1 MSCHTAMNFQYHQV
15 LLVEDAPVTAKLT
28 AQMLRKSA
36 THRYNPVIASRLEE
50 ALIALRTAEFDVI
63 ILDLNLPDSS
73 GLDTLSAIIAL
84 APNVPILV
92 LTATDSDEIGLRAV
106 QLGAQ
111 DYLIKGEFN
120 AHGFERA
127 ILYATE
133 RHRLQ
138 RTLRQLAVMDDLT
151 GLYNRRGFNTL
162 NPDILAQV
170 KTTKDRG
177 FLGFFDL
184 DRFKQINDTLGHAR
198 GDEALKEFAAALQ
211 STFRKDT
218 LVVRLGGDEFV
229 IMGLESQPGQVAA
242 SLQLLERALTERN
255 AAGDVRFPLET
266 SVGVVY
272 FDRHATPTIEELSAA
287 ADAALYEHK
296 QARKRARAAAAPVLE
311 EASR

>member
-1 MSCHTAMNFQYHQV
+1 MNFPYHQV

-36 THRYNPVIASRLEE
+36 AHRYAPVIATRLDE
-50 ALIALRTAEFDVI
+50 ALVALQTAEFDVI

-73 GLDTLSAIIAL
+73 GLDTLAAIVAV
-84 APNVPILV
+84 ARDVPILV
-92 LTATDSDEIGLRAV
+92 LTATNDDEIGLRAV

-111 DYLIKGEFN
+111 DYLIKGEYN
-120 AHGFERA
+120 ARAFERA
-127 ILYATE
+127 IVYSSE

-138 RTLRQLAVMDDLT
+138 RTIRQLAVMDELT

-162 NPDILAQV
+162 NPDILA
-170 KTTKDRG
+170 KMKNTDARG

-184 DRFKQINDTLGHAR
+184 DDFKLINDTLGHAR
-198 GDEALKEFAAALQ
+198 GDEALKEFASALQ
-211 STFRKDT
+211 NIFRKDT

-229 IMGLESQPGQVAA
+229 IMGVEAQPGQVALG
-242 SLQLLERALTERN
+242 LQALEHALTERN
-255 AAGDVRFPLET
+255 AAEDARFPLVA

-272 FDRHATPTIEELSAA
+272 FDRHATPTIEELSTA

-296 QARKRARAAAAPVLE
+296 QSRKRARAAAPVI
-311 EASR
+311 EAALR

>member
-1 MSCHTAMNFQYHQV
+1 MNFQYYQV

-28 AQMLRKSA
+28 AQMLRKSP
-36 THRYNPVIASRLEE
+36 THRYNPVIASRLDE
-50 ALIALRTAEFDVI
+50 ALVALRTAEFDVI

-73 GLDTLSAIIAL
+73 GLDTLATIIAL
-84 APNVPILV
+84 AANVPILV

-120 AHGFERA
+120 AQGFERA
-127 ILYATE
+127 ILYASE

-138 RTLRQLAVMDDLT
+138 RTLRQLAVMDELT

-170 KTTKDRG
+170 KSSGARG

-211 STFRKDT
+211 GTFRKNT
-218 LVVRLGGDEFV
+218 LIVRLGGDEFV
-229 IMGLESQPGQVAA
+229 IMGVEAQAGQVAWN
-242 SLQLLERALTERN
+242 LQSLERSLAERN
-255 AAGDVRFPLET
+255 ASGDVRFPLET
-266 SVGVVY
+266 SMGIVY

-296 QARKRARAAAAPVLE
+296 QARKSARAAAPVLE
-311 EASR
+311 AAAR